1 MRKIQKGESP
11 KWFEAWKDNFQCKK
25 GRRATYK
32 EDFPDAERRKLRKE
46 LLEEQG
52 YICCYCMKRIDI
64 NSSHLEHFWPK
75 SRFKNLDMDYQNML
89 VSCEGETTGGDHC
102 GHKKD
107 DWYDKDMVIPTDDK
121 IETMFR
127 YALSGGINP
136 AHRGEKEAV
145 EKKMIHEWGLDS
157 FHLERNRKMALAET
171 EIFEMQD
178 YTEEEV
184 WDTIAYYDGR
194 QDGKYIEYCNVI
206 IDVMKREMLQ

>member
-11 KWFEAWKDNFQCKK
+11 EWFEAWKDNFQCKNA
-25 GRRATYK
+25 RRATYK
-32 EDFPDAERRKLRKE
+32 EDFPDYERRKLRKE

-52 YICCYCMKRIDI
+52 YICCYCMRRIDI

-107 DWYDKDMVIPTDDK
+107 DWYDEDMVIPTDDQ

-127 YALSGGINP
+127 YALSGEINP
-136 AHRGEKEAV
+136 AHRGGREAV
-145 EKKMIHEWGLDS
+145 EKKIIREWGLDS
-157 FHLERNRKMALAET
+157 FHLERNRRMALEQT
-171 EIFEMQD
+171 EIFDMCD

-184 WDTIAYYDGR
+184 WDIIAYYDGR

-206 IDVMKREMLQ
+206 IDVMKQEML